1 MGVLGRA
8 MIAIPRSAT
17 ATAVRVASSRC
28 KAAKVLVKTRRVAR
42 FCYLWPSGRAQRSD
56 VFRRTGLQSWCAPAS
71 RLHEVHV
78 TTPTVI
84 WGQTSTARMRRPRT
98 QPYGGCAAQPATAAP
113 LLGPRDA
120 RFARRRR
127 LGSRT
132 PTVQRMREAAPPTHT
147 PHSAPWAPTLARAL
161 RAATAAAFFW
171 RAASYCFGRERETQR
186 AAPTRPTHNTGQGR
200 LVPRRGRAPAARDRG
215 PRHAQVVRPRGAPAG
230 PHGQAVSGTVAQ
242 PAEPRHQQAALD
254 GRRGQGHP
262 AELRAVRRALG
273 RHRPGPAGAH
283 GQRRQ
288 EPLELF
294 DAAEDR
300 AVRV

>member
-1 MGVLGRA
+1 MLWPWTAFSRQKRDCSSFCRRSRCVEGEGSGLTVARLHRLALVVCCEAVSVCRGHSGGARA
-8 MIAIPRSAT
+8 LMASKGTAKRIVTSSGNGSAI
-17 ATAVRVASSRC
+17 VVASGVQP
-28 KAAKVLVKTRRVAR
+28 AQQ
-42 FCYLWPSGRAQRSD
+42 SGRLVMSGDAGYCPQT
-56 VFRRTGLQSWCAPAS
+56 RTNPS
-71 RLHEVHV
+71 H
-78 TTPTVI
+78 
-84 WGQTSTARMRRPRT
+84 AR
-98 QPYGGCAAQPATAAP
+98 
-113 LLGPRDA
+113 
-120 RFARRRR
+120 
-127 LGSRT
+127 
-132 PTVQRMREAAPPTHT
+132 
-147 PHSAPWAPTLARAL
+147 PHSAPWAPTLARAR

-171 RAASYCFGRERETQR
+171 RAASYCFGREVPGQSRPTQR
-186 AAPTRPTHNTGQGR
+186 TPRNAGQGR

-230 PHGQAVSGTVAQ
+230 PHGQAVPGAVAQ

>member
-1 MGVLGRA
+1 MAERK
-8 MIAIPRSAT
+8 AT
-17 ATAVRVASSRC
+17 AKRN
-28 KAAKVLVKTRRVAR
+28 
-42 FCYLWPSGRAQRSD
+42 
-56 VFRRTGLQSWCAPAS
+56 
-71 RLHEVHV
+71 V
-78 TTPTVI
+78 TTNGPAIVVRARRRRFAPLFHNALT
-84 WGQTSTARMRRPRT
+84 GTSQDRAPSAVRPRT
-98 QPYGGCAAQPATAAP
+98 QPYGGCAARPETAAP
-113 LLGPRDA
+113 LFRPRDA
-120 RFARRRR
+120 LSTHHRR
-127 LGSRT
+127 LVSDATVPRT
-132 PTVQRMREAAPPTHT
+132 REAAPPTHT

-171 RAASYCFGRERETQR
+171 RAARDRT
-186 AAPTRPTHNTGQGR
+186 APHNAPHAGQGR
-200 LVPRRGRAPAARDRG
+200 LVPRRGRAPAARHRG
-215 PRHAQVVRPRGAPAG
+215 PRHAQVVGPRGAPAG
-230 PHGQAVSGTVAQ
+230 PHGQAVPGAVAQ

>member
-1 MGVLGRA
+1 MASKGTAKRNVTSSGNGS
-8 MIAIPRSAT
+8 AI
-17 ATAVRVASSRC
+17 VVASGVQP
-28 KAAKVLVKTRRVAR
+28 AQQ
-42 FCYLWPSGRAQRSD
+42 SGRLVMSGDAGYCPQT
-56 VFRRTGLQSWCAPAS
+56 RTKPS
-71 RLHEVHV
+71 H
-78 TTPTVI
+78 
-84 WGQTSTARMRRPRT
+84 AR
-98 QPYGGCAAQPATAAP
+98 
-113 LLGPRDA
+113 
-120 RFARRRR
+120 
-127 LGSRT
+127 
-132 PTVQRMREAAPPTHT
+132 

-171 RAASYCFGRERETQR
+171 RAASYTVSDANC
-186 AAPTRPTHNTGQGR
+186 PDTHRHAGQGR
-200 LVPRRGRAPAARDRG
+200 LVPRRGRAPAARHRG
-215 PRHAQVVRPRGAPAG
+215 PRHAQVVGPRGAPAG
-230 PHGQAVSGTVAQ
+230 PHGQAVPGAVAQ

>member
-1 MGVLGRA
+1 MMASKGTAKRNVTSSGNGS
-8 MIAIPRSAT
+8 AI
-17 ATAVRVASSRC
+17 VVASGVQP
-28 KAAKVLVKTRRVAR
+28 AQQ
-42 FCYLWPSGRAQRSD
+42 SGRLVMSGDAGYCPQT
-56 VFRRTGLQSWCAPAS
+56 RTKPS
-71 RLHEVHV
+71 H
-78 TTPTVI
+78 
-84 WGQTSTARMRRPRT
+84 AR
-98 QPYGGCAAQPATAAP
+98 
-113 LLGPRDA
+113 
-120 RFARRRR
+120 
-127 LGSRT
+127 
-132 PTVQRMREAAPPTHT
+132 
-147 PHSAPWAPTLARAL
+147 PHSAPRAPTLARAL

-171 RAASYCFGRERETQR
+171 RAARDRT
-186 AAPTRPTHNTGQGR
+186 APHNAPHAGQGR
-200 LVPRRGRAPAARDRG
+200 LVPRRGRAPAARHRG
-215 PRHAQVVRPRGAPAG
+215 PRHAQVVGPRGAPAG
-230 PHGQAVSGTVAQ
+230 PHGQAVPRAVAQ